1 MTEKTDREIINEVL
15 DGNTEI
21 FQLIIFRYQK
31 VIFNYIYRMV
41 KHRQE
46 AEDLAQETFVRVFS
60 KLKRY
65 DHAYE
70 FSTWIYRIALNV
82 CRDFFRRKKFFFFS
96 LQNPVGEEE
105 ESEFADFIAQES
117 FSDPD
122 GVILNQELKLEI
134 EKAILRLPVKFRE
147 IIVLRHIDGLSYEEI
162 ANVTSLP
169 IGTVK
174 TYIYRAR
181 KKLQDDLR
189 KYLE

>member
-1 MTEKTDREIINEVL
+1 MTEKTDREIVNEVL
-15 DGNTEI
+15 QGNTEL
-21 FQLIIFRYQK
+21 FQLVIYRYQK
-31 VIFNYIYRMV
+31 AIFNYIYRMV

-65 DHAYE
+65 DHTYE
-70 FSTWIYRIALNV
+70 FSTWVYRIALNV
-82 CRDFFRRKKFFFFS
+82 CRDFFRKKKFFFFS

-105 ESEFADFIAQES
+105 ESEFADFIEQES
-117 FSDPD
+117 FCDPD

-134 EKAILRLPVKFRE
+134 ERAIMRLPVKFRE

-181 KKLQDDLR
+181 KKLQEDLKR
-189 KYLE
+189 YLE